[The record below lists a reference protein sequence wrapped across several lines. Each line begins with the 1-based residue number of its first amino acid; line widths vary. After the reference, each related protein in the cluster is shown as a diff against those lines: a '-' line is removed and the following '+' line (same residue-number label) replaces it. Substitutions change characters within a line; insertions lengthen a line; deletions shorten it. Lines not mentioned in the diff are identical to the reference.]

1 MTSVIIA
8 LALTDSAAIVGIAW
22 TLWRMRRGRL

>member
-1 MTSVIIA
+1 MIVLSLA

-22 TLWRMRRGRL
+22 TLWRIRGRL

>member
-8 LALTDSAAIVGIAW
+8 LALTDSAALVGIAW
-22 TLWRMRRGRL
+22 TLWRMRGRS

>member
-1 MTSVIIA
+1 MIVLSLA

-22 TLWRMRRGRL
+22 TLWRARRRP